1 MTSGEQA
8 SERPE
13 AWWADHVHPQVKVA
27 GRGVESGGSAH
38 LPEVYP
44 RSWRWVSL
52 QPWADLGVEGSVG
65 SKASPDFTGD
75 QQRAG

>member
-52 QPWADLGVEGSVG
+52 QPWA
-65 SKASPDFTGD
+65 
-75 QQRAG
+75 